1 MKAGNTK
8 TAADFGAEGGKA
20 RAKKLDA
27 QKRSEIARTAAEAR
41 WIADGRAL
49 PRATHEGTL
58 TIGTLDLPVA
68 VLEGGIRVLT
78 SRAMMTALGRPWKGT
93 YKGTKLPNFVG
104 ARNLIPFI
112 GKELIEVLEPVYY
125 VPFKGKRVAGYRA
138 ELLPLVCDVY
148 LNARLEEKLT
158 QGQMPAAKQ
167 AEILVRSLSKI
178 GIVGLVDEVT
188 GYQDVRDRQAL
199 QALLDKYLKQEFA
212 AWAKVFPDEFYQQ
225 IFRLRGWTWRGM
237 KVNRPQVVAKYT
249 NDIVYKRLAP
259 GILQQLEERNPINA
273 RGYRA
278 VRHHQW
284 FTEDIGH
291 PALAQHLYAVIGLMR
306 IANTWDEFKRL
317 LNRAYPKRGDS
328 VQLALLPEAVASS
341 IAP

>member
-1 MKAGNTK
+1 MVEEKLK
-8 TAADFGAEGGKA
+8 TAAEFGAEGGKA
-20 RAKKLDA
+20 RAKKLGAD
-27 QKRSEIARTAAEAR
+27 KRSAIARTAAEAR
-41 WIADGRAL
+41 WVADGRAL

-104 ARNLIPFI
+104 GQNLIPFI
-112 GKELIEVLEPVYY
+112 GKDLVDVLDPIFY

-138 ELLPLVCDVY
+138 ELLPLVCDLY
-148 LNARLEEKLT
+148 LKARAETKLAT
-158 QGQMPAAKQ
+158 SQIPVAKQ

-178 GIVGLVDEVT
+178 GILGLVDEVT

-199 QALLDKYLKQEFA
+199 QALLDKYLRREFA

-259 GILQQLEERNPINA
+259 GIIKQLEERNPMNERGHRAA
-273 RGYRA
+273 RL
-278 VRHHQW
+278 HQW

-291 PALAQHLYAVIGLMR
+291 PALAEHLYAL
-306 IANTWDEFKRL
+306 
-317 LNRAYPKRGDS
+317 S
-328 VQLALLPEAVASS
+328 LATCG
-341 IAP
+341 